1 MSELSQKIGN
11 ETIGYNRYKFL
22 KSLLFDDLT
31 DVEKEDIR
39 LYEERNEVTAEQI
52 KFKKD
57 YVEKI
62 TAPEV
67 MIDFKISKEWLWK
80 NFLVNYKELN
90 GKDFI
95 QTDETLENIKAI
107 MYYFLKD
114 DNFFFCKN
122 VNPLSKPSFEKGLL
136 IVGSYGNGKTSVM
149 TAIEK
154 TLKGIKGYNF
164 KTYNTKEVVKMFES
178 ITVESEL
185 SKRDFDNKMNY
196 GIKMFDDLKSER
208 DASNFGKVNLLA
220 EILEIRYLNKK
231 LTYATMNF
239 KQGFEGDLEKAVDEI
254 AEKYGDRVYDRV
266 YEMFNIIEFKGKS
279 FRI

>member
-1 MSELSQKIGN
+1 MNELSQKIGS
-11 ETIGYNRYKFL
+11 ETIGFNRYKFL

-31 DVEKEDIR
+31 DIERQEIK
-39 LYEERNEVTAEQI
+39 LYEERHEVSNEQL

-67 MIDFKISKEWLWK
+67 MIDFKIDKKWLWN
-80 NFLVNYKELN
+80 NFLINYKELN

-95 QTDETLENIKAI
+95 QTAETLENIKAI
-107 MYYFLKD
+107 MLYFLKD
-114 DNFFFCKN
+114 EEFFNCKN
-122 VNPLSKPSFEKGLL
+122 VSCLTKPSFEKGLL
-136 IVGSYGNGKTSVM
+136 IIGSYGNGKTSVM

-164 KTYNTKEVVKMFES
+164 KSYNTKEVVKMYES

-185 SKRDFDNKMNY
+185 TKRDFDNKMNY
-196 GIKMFDDLKSER
+196 GIKMFDDLKAER
-208 DASNFGKVNLLA
+208 DASNFGKVNLLS
-220 EILEIRYLNKK
+220 EILEIRYKNKK
-231 LTYATMNF
+231 ITYATMNF
-239 KQGFEGDLEKAVDEI
+239 KQGFEGDIEKAVDEI
-254 AEKYGDRVYDRV
+254 AEKYGDRLYDRV

-279 FRI
+279 FRV